1 VFSHLSLSSVGTC
14 FAERSARGIVTRA
27 AGAWVLIGLPLI
39 AARVWWSVAA
49 ALVIFVVGV
58 ALYVTAARRYVR
70 RHRRTET

>member
-1 VFSHLSLSSVGTC
+1 MFNHPSLSSVGTC
-14 FAERSARGIVTRA
+14 FADRSARGILTRA

-39 AARVWWSVAA
+39 AARIWWSVPA

-70 RHRRTET
+70 RHRHTET